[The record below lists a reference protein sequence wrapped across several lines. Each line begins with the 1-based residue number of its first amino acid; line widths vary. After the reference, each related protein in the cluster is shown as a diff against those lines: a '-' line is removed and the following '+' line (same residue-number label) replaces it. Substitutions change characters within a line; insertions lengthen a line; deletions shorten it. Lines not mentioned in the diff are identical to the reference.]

1 MSSPFHAVDR
11 DAGVH
16 AFVTL
21 WNAEYPERPETEE
34 AIHSAMRHNAS
45 GAPEVHRVAYDGDKP
60 VACLFLDLDAPTEP
74 FERLEGDFLV
84 AEEAAE
90 ELSRAATLEARSI
103 LQTMNLKEVACW
115 FSDRFPSRRLAF
127 EVAGFE
133 ITQRVPVT
141 ELDLSAFDRAPFEEK
156 LREVEGKY
164 RIVSA
169 ADLDEEGFDWIPGLW
184 EAAWE
189 MALDMPNPHTPIR
202 PELENYRRRIR
213 EEKIFYQTDTMM
225 LALDGEKVVGYS
237 RVTLS
242 PAAADLA
249 QTGMSGTMRDYRR
262 QGIVTALKVEG
273 IERMMRKGIRRLQTD
288 NDETNPMYQLNL
300 QLGFKPCFLWNR
312 WTITSQG

>member
-1 MSSPFHAVDR
+1 MFQPVDR
-11 DAGVH
+11 DAGVR
-16 AFVTL
+16 AFVAL

-45 GAPEVHRVAYDGDKP
+45 GAPEVHRVAYDGERP
-60 VACLFLDLDAPTEP
+60 IACLFLDLDAPTEP
-74 FERLEGDFLV
+74 FERLEGDFLI
-84 AEEAAE
+84 AQDHADELSPQAAE
-90 ELSRAATLEARSI
+90 EARSI
-103 LQTMNLKEVACW
+103 LRTMNLKEVACW
-115 FSDRFPSRRLAF
+115 FSDRIPARRRAF
-127 EVAGFE
+127 EEAGFE

-141 ELDLSAFDRAPFEEK
+141 ELDLDAFDRAPFEEK

-242 PAAADLA
+242 PAAPDLA
-249 QTGMSGTMRDYRR
+249 QTGMSGTARDYRR

-273 IERMMRKGIRRLQTD
+273 IDRMKRKGIRRLQTD

-300 QLGFKPCFLWNR
+300 QLGFKPCFQWNR